1 MELAPAHIGSS
12 MAALKLELAR
22 HNVQSG
28 ISARTD
34 AVMILKSTAILF
46 VVGTLTG
53 CCVSGSGCYA
63 PLPGTPTAWD
73 GLGSAPAE
81 NTAAPE
87 YQPRKKVR
95 AKKEIIIGP
104 IGDVAAEPNPSPEA
118 KDAWAQQEAADRAD
132 EAKLTKQLSICRNC
146 LPAPA
151 HDGATA
157 SVPR

>member
-1 MELAPAHIGSS
+1 
-12 MAALKLELAR
+12 
-22 HNVQSG
+22 
-28 ISARTD
+28 
-34 AVMILKSTAILF
+34 MILKCTAILF

-63 PLPGTPTAWD
+63 PLPGMPTAWD

-87 YQPRKKVR
+87 YQPRKKAR

-132 EAKLTKQLSICRNC
+132 EAKLTKQLTICRNC

-151 HDGATA
+151 HDDATA